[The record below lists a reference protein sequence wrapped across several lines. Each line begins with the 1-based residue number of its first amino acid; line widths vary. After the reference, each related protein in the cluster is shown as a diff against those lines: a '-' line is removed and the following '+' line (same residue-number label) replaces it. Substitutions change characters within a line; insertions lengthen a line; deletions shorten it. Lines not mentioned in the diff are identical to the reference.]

1 MSRAY
6 KNRKKKE
13 SRAREYAQTSHSL
26 ALAKQMETKIKR
38 NGRAMVKKRQREEKY
53 LEKCSE
59 WVKENKRFPSMDE
72 LLLMSTTRRRF
83 FQILETRPE
92 YHEKYGIKDITEN
105 LSV

>member
-13 SRAREYAQTSHSL
+13 SRAKEYVQTSHSL
-26 ALAKQMETKIKR
+26 ALAKQMETKIK
-38 NGRAMVKKRQREEKY
+38 KY
-53 LEKCSE
+53 LEKCAE
-59 WVKENKRFPSMDE
+59 WVKENKGFPPMDE